1 MRTAMRTAMRP
12 RGLRVAGVVLAL
24 VVATGA
30 CESFVPEWVETLD
43 VQPDSVH
50 ISAGETAVFT
60 AVPLSERGVE
70 LLDRVE
76 RVEWTLSAPGSVATL
91 DADAGEGRVTANGLG
106 DAVLVARLGRG
117 VEQAPVFVQPPGLA
131 QIRIVPDRIE
141 IGVRERPR
149 VRAVLLDALGNEMSP
164 EGFRISWKFVDE
176 RIGFVG
182 NPFGPV
188 ADLLSLRV
196 GTTQIR
202 LIVGGMSTS
211 APFIVR

>member
-1 MRTAMRTAMRP
+1 MKAR
-12 RGLRVAGVVLAL
+12 LVALAA
-24 VVATGA
+24 VALLGG
-30 CESFVPEWVETLD
+30 CESFEPEWVDSLD

-60 AVPLSERGVE
+60 AVPLSARGTE
-70 LLDRVE
+70 LADRAN
-76 RVEWTLSAPGSVATL
+76 RVEWTLSAPGNVASL

-106 DAVLVARLGRG
+106 QGVLVARLGRG
-117 VEQAPVFVQPPGLA
+117 LQQAPVFVQPPGLA

-141 IGVRERPR
+141 IQRGQRPR
-149 VRAVLLDALGNEMSP
+149 VTAVLLDAQGNEMSP

-176 RIGFVG
+176 NIGFVG

-188 ADLLSLRV
+188 ADLLGRGI

-202 LIVGGMSTS
+202 LIVGSTSVS